1 MSDLIATDN
10 LLNEAQKAIFE
21 ALVDTLVPA
30 GEDELMPSASEVD
43 VLSYIV
49 DSAPDFA
56 PQLAAIV
63 DSFNDEFVSSGEERR
78 VQLVQEFEQAQP
90 ELFGGLLF
98 HTYAR
103 YYQDAR
109 VLEGIGLTAGPPFPR
124 GNTVEAGDL
133 SLLDPVMEKSHGY
146 RKVAGVSSDLR

>member
-10 LLNEAQKAIFE
+10 LLNKAQKAIFD

-30 GEDELMPSASEVD
+30 GEDALMPSASEVD
-43 VLSYIV
+43 VLSYIIN
-49 DSAPDFA
+49 SAPDFA
-56 PQLAAIV
+56 PQLAAIAG
-63 DSFNDEFVSSGEERR
+63 SFDDEFVSSGEDRR

-124 GNTVEAGDL
+124 GNTVAAGDL
-133 SLLDPVMEKSHGY
+133 SLLDPLMEKSHGY
-146 RKVAGVSSDLR
+146 RRVADISSDLR